1 MKTFS
6 NFYGKIRNNWNLLNE
21 LKTCDHLLQGNKSGP
36 QKKWSVYEGV
46 KMMVTSTF
54 LTGQQEPPRLFPKT
68 AMPTKNGK
76 GHLPYNGDTSKTY
89 DLSSAFTLA
98 TSISHIQK

>member
-1 MKTFS
+1 LS
-6 NFYGKIRNNWNLLNE
+6 ESKI
-21 LKTCDHLLQGNKSGP
+21 CDHLLQGNKSGS

-54 LTGQQEPPRLFPKT
+54 LTGQQEPPRFFPKT
-68 AMPTKNGK
+68 TMPTKNSK

-89 DLSSAFTLA
+89 DLSSALTLA